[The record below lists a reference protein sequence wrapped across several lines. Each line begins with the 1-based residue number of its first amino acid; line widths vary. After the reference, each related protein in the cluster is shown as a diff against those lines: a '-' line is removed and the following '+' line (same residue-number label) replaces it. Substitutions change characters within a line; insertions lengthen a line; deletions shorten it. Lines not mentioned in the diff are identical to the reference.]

1 MPFNVTSPNSLV
13 VGAEFISSGVTYTPS
28 SASMAF
34 LYYTNGS
41 AVTDTYDLTL
51 TAGRWTVTWPSLG
64 VDVPSDV
71 NWTIY
76 SSCYSGP
83 VEACVI
89 RVIDP

>member
-1 MPFNVTSPNSLV
+1 MPTNVTSPNSLV
-13 VGAEFISSGVTYTPS
+13 VGAEFISSGVIYTPS

-34 LYYTNGS
+34 VYYVNGS
-41 AVTDTYDLTL
+41 ASTTTYDLTL
-51 TAGRWTVTWPSLG
+51 ESGRWTVTWPSLG

-76 SSCYSGP
+76 CSCYSGP
-83 VEACVI
+83 VEAGVI